1 MVDLWPGLPVGWTVS
16 CSKCLLKWGVAVVMV
31 ALQTGCQTSVPSRP
45 VMTEE
50 EAKRSIPR
58 GERILNRLAEDNR
71 VLEKEF
77 VALRD
82 SGGWQKRGYFSAQE
96 SDRMEL
102 LLFRFHAGTSPTG
115 GHFGTL

>member
-77 VALRD
+77 VALDFLRLGD
-82 SGGWQKRGYFSAQE
+82 YVEGYSHDKCGQE
-96 SDRMEL
+96 CTCVYV
-102 LLFRFHAGTSPTG
+102 F
-115 GHFGTL
+115 